1 MQSLK
6 ILLLVFA
13 LCGFAPEAGCLG
25 VSAAELEAGRAVAAQ
40 VAGGASAEAAN
51 TAAHAQE
58 GHHSGILPSASVL
71 VDLGFFQ
78 INNSMVITW
87 TVALALILLA
97 RMATRNMD
105 AVPSGLQNFWEWMV
119 ESLYDFL
126 KDIVGPELVRKTFW
140 FSATLFIFILFT
152 NWFGLIPGVG
162 SIGWGTPDATGHL
175 HHISTP
181 ILRGGNADL
190 NMTSAMALTFFACWF
205 WWSIQANG
213 VGGFIKHIFGYP
225 GDAKGI
231 AKLLL
236 GLVFIAVG
244 VLELFSIAFRPVS
257 LSFRLFGNIFAG
269 ENLLEAMA
277 LMGGTYLGWLIALP
291 FYFMELIV
299 GFVQALVFMLLTAIF
314 TALMCQ
320 HSEEHGHEAGAHQP
334 GHGDG
339 HGAKAASH

>member
-1 MQSLK
+1 MQSLR
-6 ILLLVFA
+6 ILILA
-13 LCGFAPEAGCLG
+13 LAFFGFAPEEGCLS
-25 VSAAELEAGRAVAAQ
+25 VSAAELETPAGISEHATAVATG
-40 VAGGASAEAAN
+40 VAHVE
-51 TAAHAQE
+51 E
-58 GHHSGILPSASVL
+58 HSGILPKASL
-71 VDLGFFQ
+71 LLDTKYFK
-78 INNSMVITW
+78 INNSMAITW
-87 TVALALILLA
+87 TVALGLILLA
-97 RMATRNMD
+97 RMATANMKD
-105 AVPSGLQNFWEWMV
+105 VPSGLQNFWEWIV
-119 ESLYDFL
+119 ESLYTFL
-126 KDIVGPELVRKTFW
+126 KDIVGAELVRKTFW
-140 FSATLFIFILFT
+140 FSATIFIFILFT

-162 SIGWGTPDATGHL
+162 SIGWGVPDASGHL

-205 WWSIQANG
+205 GWSIQANG

-225 GDAKGI
+225 GDATGI

-236 GLVFIAVG
+236 SLVFVAVG
-244 VLELFSIAFRPVS
+244 LLELFSIAFRPVS

-277 LMGGTYLGWLIALP
+277 MLGGTYFGWLLPLP

-320 HSEEHGHEAGAHQP
+320 HSEEHESGGHKQGHEE
-334 GHGDG
+334 G